1 MARMNHEQIS
11 QLPESTPGQRIKKL
25 RLTAGLSQ
33 NQLSRQLGFTTN
45 YFGQVERDRKELSKN
60 VADALCNYFH
70 VDYSY
75 LYHGNGIGKVSDTA
89 VSGSSRELLIDYIRS
104 CSEEECRLL
113 EPVIRAIIQSLRSVG
128 WFSPK

>member
-60 VADALCNYFH
+60 MADALCKYFH

-75 LYHGNGIGKVSDTA
+75 LYHGIGEASGA
-89 VSGSSRELLIDYIRS
+89 PQSGSNRELLIDYIRS

-113 EPVIRAIIQSLRSVG
+113 EPVIRAIVQSLRSAG
-128 WFSPK
+128 WFPSN